1 MEGQL
6 IYTEQN
12 NCQDCYKC
20 VRECPVKAI
29 RVEDHRA
36 SVIGKNCIYCGHCTT
51 TCPVEAK
58 KVRHD
63 LDRIRF
69 LIQNHPRVIASIAPA
84 YIAEFSDIK
93 KTELVAMLQELGF
106 WKVSETAIGA
116 EMVTA
121 ETANYFAAQTQGV
134 HISPCCPVVV
144 ELVRKYYPQ
153 HADKI
158 VPFDTP
164 MLSHGRM
171 LKAKYGADVKV
182 VFIGPCIAKKKEAE
196 ENSGLIDA
204 ALTFKSLHNWFASEK
219 ITSDDVSGVEANF
232 EPQVAGDASL
242 YPIEGGMIS
251 GMKRTTPIDDE
262 ACMTFSGLNSVK
274 NILEEL
280 DGLPADNKLFLE
292 LLACKGGCVNGPGA
306 KEKNSL
312 IGKRQ
317 LVIND
322 HKFRPNYITTSTA
335 SATFINRYDYI
346 QPIIENNYSPDM
358 VEEVLHSVGKFCPDD
373 ELDCGGCG
381 YQSCRDFAKAILDEK
396 AERTMCVSYMR
407 KVAQDKAS
415 VLLHR
420 MPYGVVMVD
429 ENLKIVESNKA
440 FAQLLG
446 EDVELAYDVKP
457 GLWGADLRKVLP
469 WHAFFEKLISSGVEQ
484 MERDVKMES
493 KMYNLSVFTIQKDRI
508 YCGILRNLGMP
519 ELKRDEIIR
528 RTREVIQ
535 ENLSTV
541 QQIAFLLGENAS
553 KTETI
558 LNSIVN
564 MQYQDDDTNID
575 L

>member
-36 SVIGKNCIYCGHCTT
+36 SVIADNCIYCGHCTT

-58 KVRHD
+58 KVRDD
-63 LDRIRF
+63 LDRVRF

-84 YIAEFSDIK
+84 YVSEFSDLK
-93 KTELVAMLQELGF
+93 KSELVAMLQELGF

-116 EMVTA
+116 EMVTF
-121 ETANYFAAQTQGV
+121 ETANFFDNQKSGV

-144 ELVRKYYPQ
+144 ETIRKYYPQ
-153 HADKI
+153 HAEKI

-164 MLSHGRM
+164 MLSHGRI
-171 LKAKYGADVKV
+171 LKATYGADIKV

-204 ALTFKSLHNWFASEK
+204 ALTFKNLHRWFDSEK
-219 ITSDDVSGVEANF
+219 LTREDVADSDAKF
-232 EPQVAGDASL
+232 EPASAGDASL

-251 GMKRTTPIDDE
+251 GMKSSITLTEDS
-262 ACMTFSGLNSVK
+262 CMTFSGISNVK

-280 DGLPADNKLFLE
+280 DYFSGDTKLFLE
-292 LLACKGGCVNGPGA
+292 LLACEGGCINGPGA
-306 KEKNSL
+306 KERNTL
-312 IGKRQ
+312 LGKRQ
-317 LVIND
+317 SVLKD
-322 HKFRPNYITTSTA
+322 HKLRPIFTSSSTLSTTS
-335 SATFINRYDYI
+335 INRYDYI
-346 QPIIENNYSPDM
+346 QPVVANVYADDIID
-358 VEEVLHSVGKFCPDD
+358 EVLHSVGKFSADD

-446 EDVELAYDVKP
+446 EDVELAYDAKP

-469 WHAFFEKLISSGVEQ
+469 WHSFFDKLITSDAEQ

-493 KMYNLSVFTIQKDRI
+493 KMYNLSVFTIQKDHI

-564 MQYQDDDTNID
+564 MEYQDDDSISE